1 MKNRVE
7 EIMWED
13 GKRYCDVDVDFSEC
27 ECDELEGN
35 LCHCERHYV
44 IGELLFNGG
53 PCVVF
58 KDILNLTCIVGSYSI
73 VCICCTHDFH
83 D

>member
-1 MKNRVE
+1 VKNKVA

-13 GKRYCDVDVDFSEC
+13 GEGYCDVEDDLNEC
-27 ECDELEGN
+27 DCDELEGN
-35 LCHCERHYV
+35 LYHCGRHYM

-58 KDILNLTCIVGSYSI
+58 KDILNLTCIVG
-73 VCICCTHDFH
+73 
-83 D
+83 